1 MKIAIYPGT
10 FDPITNGHLHIAER
24 SCKLYDRIIIA
35 VANDNYKNNL
45 FSLPER
51 MVMLEESTRHLPN
64 VEVRSFTGLLAD
76 YAREVGAVAV
86 IRGLRAISDFEYEM
100 QMAAMNKHLN
110 HELETVFLMAEG
122 DYAFLSS
129 SMIKQVALIG
139 AKVDEMVPSIVN
151 QYLKEKYNLGVHY

>member
-1 MKIAIYPGT
+1 MSIAIYPGT

-24 SCKLYDRIIIA
+24 ACKLFDQVIIA
-35 VANDNYKNNL
+35 VANDNYKNNF
-45 FSLPER
+45 FSLSER
-51 MVMLEESTRHLPN
+51 MTMLKESTQHLRN
-64 VEVRSFTGLLAD
+64 AQVQSFTGLLAD
-76 YAREVGAVAV
+76 YARDVGAQAV

-110 HELETVFLMAEG
+110 RELETIFLMAEG

-139 AKVDEMVPSIVN
+139 GCVEGMVPSIVN
-151 QYLKEKYNLGVHY
+151 RYLLEKYHLGSN